1 MGGGRELDAGSRPQV
16 VKPAYRAH
24 GQNRGHQRYLEDVA
38 EPTFVVVTR
47 PGALVVLERERF
59 LRTDDRDIDTSLGE
73 VARGRGAD
81 RPSADHGDV
90 IVVGDHV
97 VVLLE
102 KVRIVDEE
110 RSTLTH
116 LTTHCV
122 PLLLCNLSYER
133 WQGDAG
139 PLPIPGHSCAPEAA
153 GGVAGM
159 DAASERVR
167 IRAGG
172 RSEKVR
178 QAVGEAALAF
188 LAEGQLAFTVVDVA
202 ARAGVGRRTVYR
214 WWPTRE
220 DLLKEALEAHVRRVP
235 TVEDSGSWER
245 DLRALAHRLAQFAAD
260 PVEIALAQLMAG
272 GQHLKFNQMVLAQ
285 WQPTMESWRRLVQK
299 AIERGDVA
307 AERGP
312 GTVIDTLLAP
322 IFYSPLSLQRSMTRA
337 EVDALVDLLLSGTR
351 AR

>member
-1 MGGGRELDAGSRPQV
+1 
-16 VKPAYRAH
+16 
-24 GQNRGHQRYLEDVA
+24 
-38 EPTFVVVTR
+38 
-47 PGALVVLERERF
+47 
-59 LRTDDRDIDTSLGE
+59 
-73 VARGRGAD
+73 
-81 RPSADHGDV
+81 
-90 IVVGDHV
+90 
-97 VVLLE
+97 
-102 KVRIVDEE
+102 
-110 RSTLTH
+110 
-116 LTTHCV
+116 
-122 PLLLCNLSYER
+122 
-133 WQGDAG
+133 
-139 PLPIPGHSCAPEAA
+139 
-153 GGVAGM
+153 M

-260 PVEIALAQLMAG
+260 PVEIALTQLMAG

-299 AIERGDVA
+299 AIDRGDVA

-322 IFYSPLSLQRSMTRA
+322 IFYSPLSLQRSMTSA